1 MSSLFAAE
9 QGSVKR
15 GNPSLTT
22 SGHFYYAGNER
33 QFAIKIP
40 NIQQNSRN
48 RFSGKNRR
56 VNRARMK
63 KILIISAILIF
74 ISLCSLAVFILN
86 LRHFAQQ
93 PAGQAPEKVVI
104 TIPAGQSLKTTAEAL
119 FKNGIITSPFKFNM
133 VARLKGYEKRLKA
146 GEYALS
152 ANMTPIRIM
161 EKLVKGEVE
170 LYKLTVPEGL
180 NIYQIADLVAR
191 AGFAQAT
198 RFIEA
203 ATDAELARK
212 NSIAA
217 DSSEGYLF
225 PETYYFPKKASSET
239 IISTMVKRFWKVFN
253 SAWKE
258 RADQLG
264 FTVHQIVILA
274 SIIEKETGAPFE
286 RPVISSVFHNRLK
299 KKMRLESD
307 PTVIYGLKNF
317 DGNLKRIH
325 LATPTPYNTYKIRGL
340 PAGPIA
346 NPGAK
351 SLEAALY
358 PADTKFIYFVS
369 KKDKTH
375 QFSTNLK
382 DHNQAVRKYQLRR

>member
-1 MSSLFAAE
+1 
-9 QGSVKR
+9 
-15 GNPSLTT
+15 
-22 SGHFYYAGNER
+22 
-33 QFAIKIP
+33 
-40 NIQQNSRN
+40 
-48 RFSGKNRR
+48 
-56 VNRARMK
+56 MK
-63 KILIISAILIF
+63 KILLISAVLIF
-74 ISLCSLAVFILN
+74 ISLCILAVFILN
-86 LRHFAQQ
+86 LRHYAQQ

-104 TIPAGQSLKTTAEAL
+104 LIPAGQSLRTTTEAL
-119 FKNGIITSPFKFNM
+119 FKNGIITSPFKFNL
-133 VARLKGYEKRLKA
+133 VARFKGYDKHLKA

-152 ANMTPIRIM
+152 ATMSPIQIM

-170 LYKLTVPEGL
+170 LYKFTVPEGL
-180 NIYQIADLVAR
+180 NLYQIADLVAQ
-191 AGFAQAT
+191 AGFTQNSN
-198 RFIEA
+198 FIET
-203 ATDAELARK
+203 ATDADLARK
-212 NSIAA
+212 NNITAETF
-217 DSSEGYLF
+217 EGYLF
-225 PETYYFPKKASSET
+225 PETYYFPKKVSSET
-239 IISTMVKRFWKVFN
+239 IVTTMVKRFWKVFD

-264 FTVHQIVILA
+264 FSIHQIVTLA

-317 DGNLKRIH
+317 DGNLKRTH
-325 LATPTPYNTYKIRGL
+325 LETPTPYNTYKIRGL

-346 NPGAK
+346 NPGAE

-369 KKDKTH
+369 KKNKTH